1 MNLKRNKFSLSHH
14 KLLSCR
20 MGYLIPIGLLEV
32 LPRDTIQHATT
43 GLVRCAP
50 MVSPVM
56 ARVDVRIHHFF
67 VPTRILWNN
76 WEDFIT
82 GGPDGAND
90 SVLPVVSS
98 GASGFAE
105 GSLADYFGLPT
116 GVPNLQVSAL
126 PFRAY
131 NLIFNEYYRD
141 EDLIDPVAIGDGDG
155 SDTTTSLA
163 LQSCAWE
170 KDYFTS
176 ARPWTQKGLGVSIP
190 VNGSVSPPVAT
201 LTPTADG
208 VPSFVLATGDSGLGA
223 QNLSITPQ
231 QVSNGAVFGQK
242 QVPVNLLVSANRDNY
257 QMTGNLRWSNP
268 ALQVSISGNTA
279 AGFID
284 VNDLRL
290 GLSLQR
296 FQEAR
301 ARYGSRYVEY
311 LRYLGVISSDARLQ
325 RPEYLAGGRSPLQFS
340 EVLQTAEGENP
351 VGEMRGHGIGALRS
365 NRYRRFIEEHG
376 YIVTLMSIRPKTV
389 YGQMLPR
396 TWIRK
401 TKEDFFQPELQ
412 FVGQQEV
419 YNKELSANASN
430 PDGVFGYQDR
440 YNEYRY
446 HESSVAGEFRSTLD
460 YWHMA
465 RKFSGN
471 VALNGDFVTC
481 NPTDRIFAAPG
492 TSEAPNDTVYCFFHH
507 SIQARRMLAK
517 VANPRII

>member
-90 SVLPVVSS
+90 SVLPIVSS
-98 GASGFAE
+98 GTSGFAE

-176 ARPWTQKGLGVSIP
+176 ARPWTQKGPDVSIP
-190 VNGSVSPPVAT
+190 VEALSGGMTIDIAGNGSPTFKQTFTAQGAAPGGTVSGALRSSSSGNPSSSV
-201 LTPTADG
+201 G
-208 VPSFVLATGDSGLGA
+208 VNFVGSIPASGGVSGNMVWDNA
-223 QNLSITPQ
+223 ALS
-231 QVSNGAVFGQK
+231 
-242 QVPVNLLVSANRDNY
+242 
-257 QMTGNLRWSNP
+257 GN
-268 ALQVSISGNTA
+268 ISGDIQLGGIN
-279 AGFID
+279 

-412 FVGQQEV
+412 FIGQQEV

-465 RKFSGN
+465 RKFAGN

>member
-50 MVSPVM
+50 LVSPVM
-56 ARVDVRIHHFF
+56 ARCDVRIHHFF
-67 VPTRILWNN
+67 VPTRILWDN

-82 GGPDGAND
+82 GGPDGSND
-90 SVLPVVSS
+90 SVLPTVSS
-98 GASGFAE
+98 GTDGFSE

-141 EDLIDPVAIGDGDG
+141 EDLINPVSIDTGDG

-176 ARPWTQKGLGVSIP
+176 CRPWTQKGPDVTIP
-190 VNGSVSPPVAT
+190 VEALSGGVTINGAITGNGAPVFSADNFTGVLGLTGNSTTTQRRSVQTLNTSIGLASSLTWSDPKLSWTGSV
-201 LTPTADG
+201 
-208 VPSFVLATGDSGLGA
+208 DSDIKIGGI
-223 QNLSITPQ
+223 N
-231 QVSNGAVFGQK
+231 VS
-242 QVPVNLLVSANRDNY
+242 
-257 QMTGNLRWSNP
+257 
-268 ALQVSISGNTA
+268 
-279 AGFID
+279 
-284 VNDLRL
+284 DLRL

-296 FQEAR
+296 MQEAR

-412 FVGQQEV
+412 FIGQQEV
-419 YNKELSANASN
+419 YNKELSANSSN

-446 HESSVAGEFRSTLD
+446 HESSIAGEFRSTLD

-465 RKFSGN
+465 RMFDGN
-471 VALNGDFVTC
+471 FALNGDFVTC

-492 TSEAPNDTVYCFFHH
+492 TSADPNDTVYCFFHH

-517 VANPRII
+517 VANPKII

>member
-90 SVLPVVSS
+90 SVLPTVSS
-98 GASGFAE
+98 GTSGFAE

-176 ARPWTQKGLGVSIP
+176 ARPWTQKGPEVSIP
-190 VNGSVSPPVAT
+190 VNALSSSLNIV
-201 LTPTADG
+201 PTGDG
-208 VPSFVLATGDSGLGA
+208 VPLFNLQTGLSGLSNQA
-223 QNLSITPQ
+223 LSITPS
-231 QVSNGAVFGQK
+231 QVSNGANFGQQK
-242 QVPVNLLVSANRDNY
+242 KDVQMSVSAVRDNY
-257 QMTGNLRWSNP
+257 TVEGNLSWANP
-268 ALQVSISGNTA
+268 KLALSSTSVGIGSLNIS
-279 AGFID
+279 
-284 VNDLRL
+284 DLRL

-376 YIVTLMSIRPKTV
+376 YIITLMSIRPKTV

-396 TWIRK
+396 TWIRR

-412 FVGQQEV
+412 FIGQQEV
-419 YNKELSANASN
+419 YNKELSANSSN

-446 HESSVAGEFRSTLD
+446 HESSIAGEFRSTLD

>member
-90 SVLPVVSS
+90 SVLPFVSS
-98 GASGFAE
+98 GASGFSE

-176 ARPWTQKGLGVSIP
+176 ARPWAQKGPQVTVPVGSGDVPVSRIRSDNDALSASTFGAPAVYNSLFVSPNVGQNPNGLYLQGNDASVGQGVYDVYGLGV
-190 VNGSVSPPVAT
+190 NLDSVP
-201 LTPTADG
+201 G
-208 VPSFVLATGDSGLGA
+208 V
-223 QNLSITPQ
+223 
-231 QVSNGAVFGQK
+231 
-242 QVPVNLLVSANRDNY
+242 
-257 QMTGNLRWSNP
+257 
-268 ALQVSISGNTA
+268 
-279 AGFID
+279 D

-290 GLSLQR
+290 ALSLQR

-412 FVGQQEV
+412 FIGQQEV

-430 PDGVFGYQDR
+430 PNGVFGYQDR

-481 NPTDRIFAAPG
+481 HPTDRIFAAPG